1 MTKLKSCSLLLA
13 ALLAL
18 SACSGGSNAII
29 EEPEEELHPSEPAKN
44 ENANNSTHNPF
55 LARLE
60 FPKLKGG
67 NSIVLLHQAQ
77 LQQTVSTK
85 GCVYEY
91 GLNYATEWDI
101 QKKSQRWSC
110 YQMYK
115 NIKTKNVERYY
126 SQTNQYPRDPQLDNE
141 YYFSND
147 PFRGSGYDHGHI
159 CPSADRLGTREANI
173 QTFYLTNMQP
183 MLDSWDDDSNGFN
196 EGIWADMEGKV
207 RSWDND
213 NFRDT
218 LFVCKGGTI
227 DDAPNILETRSNGLI
242 VPKYYFMA
250 LLCKYHKG
258 TQVKYKALAFYI
270 EHRLWPTSTKL
281 APFVISIYELEQKTG
296 IDFFCNLPDDIEQEV
311 ENRDRNQVLNDWN
324 MVGQ

>member
-1 MTKLKSCSLLLA
+1 MAKLKSYSLLLA

-18 SACSGGSNAII
+18 AACSGGNDPLG
-29 EEPEEELHPSEPAKN
+29 EEPGGGNQPATPVKN

-60 FPKLKGG
+60 FPRTKGG
-67 NSIVLLHQAQ
+67 NSILLLHRAQ
-77 LQQTVSTK
+77 LQQTVSSK

-91 GLNYATEWDI
+91 GLNYATEWDT

-110 YQMYK
+110 YQLYK

-126 SQTNQYPRDPQLDNE
+126 STTNQYPRDPLLDDE
-141 YYFSND
+141 YYFSTD

-159 CPSADRLGTREANI
+159 CPSADRLGTSEANI

-183 MLDSWDDDSNGFN
+183 MLDSWGDDSNGFN
-196 EGIWADMEGKV
+196 EGIWADMEAKV

-213 NFRDT
+213 SFRDT

-227 DDAPNILETRSNGLI
+227 DDPQNILETRPNGLI

-250 LLCKYHKG
+250 VLCKYHKG
-258 TQVKYKALAFYI
+258 TQVKYKAMAFYI
-270 EHRLWPTSTKL
+270 EHKLYPTGSKL
-281 APFVISIYELEQKTG
+281 APFIINIHELEQKTD
-296 IDFFCNLPDDIEQEV
+296 IDFFCNLPDDIEREV
-311 ENRDRNQVLNDWN
+311 ENLDRNQVLSDWN
-324 MVGQ
+324 MVGR